1 MDKNKVVV
9 GLSGGVDSAVTA
21 YLLKQE
27 GYEVIGV
34 TMRQFKEEQFSGDA
48 AAVAETL
55 GIKHV
60 IEDLSDDFELEI
72 MRYFASEYEKGRTPN
87 PCTLCNPRIK
97 WEMLTRVADRED
109 AFYVATGHYANIDMI
124 NGRYSVK
131 NSVTAT
137 KDQTYALC
145 KLTQEQLS
153 RTLMPLGK
161 YEKAEV
167 RVIAKQ
173 AGIPVAG
180 KADSQDI
187 CFIPDGDYAGFLE
200 RFTGK
205 TFKPG
210 DFVDKDGKVL
220 GRHNGIVHYTIGQ
233 RKGLNLPMGK
243 PVFVTAIDVPNN
255 RVVIG
260 DNEDLFTT
268 TFFVRDVSFMAG
280 TEADL
285 PKTLMCKIRYAHK
298 GEQCTLTRE
307 ADGRYRAEFVAPV
320 RAITPGQTAVFYDGD
335 YVFAGSVIE

>member
-21 YLLKQE
+21 YLLKKE

-34 TMRQFKEEQFSGDA
+34 TMRQFKEENFSGDA
-48 AAVAETL
+48 AQVAESL
-55 GIKHV
+55 EIKHV
-60 IEDLSDDFELEI
+60 IEDLSDEFEREI

-97 WEMLTRVADRED
+97 WEMLTRAADRED
-109 AFYVATGHYANIDMI
+109 AYYVATGHYANIDVI
-124 NGRYSVK
+124 NGRYSIK
-131 NSVTAT
+131 NAVTAT

-145 KLTQEQLS
+145 NLTQEQLS
-153 RTLMPLGK
+153 RTLMPLGR
-161 YEKAEV
+161 YEKSEV
-167 RVIAKQ
+167 RAIAEE

-200 RFTGK
+200 HFTGK
-205 TFKPG
+205 KFAPG
-210 DFVDKDGKVL
+210 DFVDRDGRVL

-243 PVFVTAIDVPNN
+243 PVFVTGIDVPGN
-255 RVVIG
+255 RVIIG

-268 TFFVRDVSFMAG
+268 VFFVRDVNFMAG
-280 TEADL
+280 TEEDL

-298 GEQCTLTRE
+298 GEVCTLSQE
-307 ADGRYRAEFVAPV
+307 SDGLYRAEFAAPV

-335 YVFAGSVIE
+335 YVFAGSVIA